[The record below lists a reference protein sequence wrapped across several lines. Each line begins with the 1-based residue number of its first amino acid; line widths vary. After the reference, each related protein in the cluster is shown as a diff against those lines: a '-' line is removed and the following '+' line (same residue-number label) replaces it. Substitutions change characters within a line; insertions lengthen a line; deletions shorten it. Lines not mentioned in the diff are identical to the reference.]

1 MKRFTLFF
9 AMASLLW
16 CLAAWA
22 EEPEDYEYVP
32 LVREGIEWT
41 YLASDYE
48 SEGTD
53 EPYYFHMQM
62 YGDTV
67 VDGVTY
73 KKCYMYRDSEFDP
86 NKAELRGL
94 LREDGKK
101 VTSILLLKDGP
112 LYEKPVLNYDFNAGI
127 GETFSTYS
135 RTEEMPV
142 MDIDYVMINGKQ
154 RKRIVSDNLQ
164 SPYPSV
170 AVEGFGFLGEIMGD
184 LVYVQPS
191 IMPCLGCYRAWLMYV
206 KNLSD
211 GTYEYNADEDDLL
224 GSVEGMTVEESGLRI
239 RKEDGKLYVGIDCDC
254 YQRAELTTAGGMQVW
269 SGSVTATDELEIPTE
284 GLATG
289 VYIVTLRS
297 DFGSVSEKVVL

>member
-22 EEPEDYEYVP
+22 EEPDDYEYVP

-41 YLASDYE
+41 YFVSYSAT
-48 SEGTD
+48 GI
-53 EPYYFHMQM
+53 EPYYLHMQM

-86 NKAELRGL
+86 QKAKLAGLAREENKAVYSKVNPELYK
-94 LREDGKK
+94 E
-101 VTSILLLKDGP
+101 S
-112 LYEKPVLNYDFNAGI
+112 EVLVYNYGAGVS
-127 GETFSTYS
+127 ETFSTYDLGYINI
-135 RTEEMPV
+135 PAV
-142 MDIDYVMINGKQ
+142 DFDYVTINGKK
-154 RKRIVSDNLQ
+154 RKRIFCYEDNAGDDI
-164 SPYPSV
+164 
-170 AVEGFGFLGEIMGD
+170 AVEGLGFLDTIMGN
-184 LVYVQPS
+184 LIYVQPNNIACS
-191 IMPCLGCYRAWLMYV
+191 GCYRAWLRYV

-211 GTYEYNADEDDLL
+211 GTYEYNADVDDLL
-224 GSVEGMTVEESGLRI
+224 GTVEGLTVEESGLRI
-239 RKEDGKLYVGIDCDC
+239 WKEDGKLYVGIDCDC

-269 SGSVTATDELEIPTE
+269 SGSITATDELEIPTE
-284 GLATG
+284 GLASG

>member
-22 EEPEDYEYVP
+22 EEPDDYEYVP

-41 YLASDYE
+41 YFVSY
-48 SEGTD
+48 SSTD
-53 EPYYFHMQM
+53 IEPYYFHMQF

-67 VDGVTY
+67 VDGKTY
-73 KKCYMYRDSEFDP
+73 KKCYEYRDSEFDP
-86 NKAELRGL
+86 QKAKLAGLAREENKAVYSKVNPELYK
-94 LREDGKK
+94 E
-101 VTSILLLKDGP
+101 S
-112 LYEKPVLNYDFNAGI
+112 EVLVYDYGAGVN
-127 GETFSTYS
+127 ETFSTYDLGYINI
-135 RTEEMPV
+135 PAV
-142 MDIDYVMINGKQ
+142 DFDYVTINGKK
-154 RKRIVSDNLQ
+154 RKRIFCYEDNAGDDI
-164 SPYPSV
+164 
-170 AVEGFGFLGEIMGD
+170 AVEGLGFLDTIMGN
-184 LVYVQPS
+184 LIYVQPNN
-191 IMPCLGCYRAWLMYV
+191 IACTGCYRAWLMYV

-224 GSVEGMTVEESGLRI
+224 GTVEGLTVEESGLKI
-239 RKEDGKLYVGIDCDC
+239 RKEDGKLYVSIDCDC

-297 DFGSVSEKVVL
+297 DFGTISEKVVL

>member
-41 YLASDYE
+41 YAAVYNM
-48 SEGTD
+48 TD
-53 EPYYFHMQM
+53 DGPSYFHMQF

-73 KKCYMYRDSEFDP
+73 KKCYEYRDSEFDP
-86 NKAELRGL
+86 QKAKLVGLAREENRAVYSKVNPELYK
-94 LREDGKK
+94 E
-101 VTSILLLKDGP
+101 S
-112 LYEKPVLNYDFNAGI
+112 EVLVYNYGAGVS
-127 GETFSTYS
+127 ETFSTYDLGYINI
-135 RTEEMPV
+135 PAV
-142 MDIDYVMINGKQ
+142 DFDYVTINGKK
-154 RKRIVSDNLQ
+154 RKRIFCYEDNAGRDI
-164 SPYPSV
+164 
-170 AVEGFGFLGEIMGD
+170 AVEGLGFLATIMGNLID
-184 LVYVQPS
+184 VRPNNIACS
-191 IMPCLGCYRAWLMYV
+191 DCYRAWLMYV

-224 GSVEGMTVEESGLRI
+224 CTVEGLTVEESGLRI

-254 YQRAELTTAGGMQVW
+254 YRKAELSTVGGTQVW
-269 SGSVTATDELEIPTE
+269 SGSVTATDELEIPTD
-284 GLATG
+284 GLAAG

>member
-41 YLASDYE
+41 YAAVYHM
-48 SEGTD
+48 TD
-53 EPYYFHMQM
+53 DGPSYFHMQF

-67 VDGVTY
+67 VDGITY
-73 KKCYMYRDSEFDP
+73 KKCYEYQDSEFDP
-86 NKAELRGL
+86 NKAKLAGFAREENKAVYSKVNPELYK
-94 LREDGKK
+94 E
-101 VTSILLLKDGP
+101 S
-112 LYEKPVLNYDFNAGI
+112 EVLVYNYGAGVN
-127 GETFSTYS
+127 ETFSTYDLGYINIS
-135 RTEEMPV
+135 AV
-142 MDIDYVMINGKQ
+142 DFDYVTINGKK
-154 RKRIVSDNLQ
+154 RKRIFCYEDNAGHDI
-164 SPYPSV
+164 
-170 AVEGFGFLGEIMGD
+170 AVEGLGFLATIMGNLID
-184 LVYVQPS
+184 VRPNNIACS
-191 IMPCLGCYRAWLMYV
+191 DCYRAWLVYV

-224 GSVEGMTVEESGLRI
+224 GLVEGLTAEESGLKI
-239 RKEDGKLYVGIDCDC
+239 RKEDGKLYVGIDCGC
-254 YQRAELTTAGGMQVW
+254 YQKAELTTVGGMQVW

-284 GLATG
+284 GLAAG

-297 DFGSVSEKVVL
+297 DFGSASEKVVL

>member
-41 YLASDYE
+41 YAAVYNM
-48 SEGTD
+48 TD
-53 EPYYFHMQM
+53 GPSYFYMQFH
-62 YGDTV
+62 GDTV
-67 VDGVTY
+67 VDGKTY
-73 KKCYMYRDSEFDP
+73 KKCYEYRDSEFDP
-86 NKAELRGL
+86 QAARLAGLAREENKAVYS
-94 LREDGKK
+94 K
-101 VTSILLLKDGP
+101 VNPEHYKES
-112 LYEKPVLNYDFNAGI
+112 EVLVYNYGAGVN
-127 GETFSTYS
+127 ETFSTYDCGY
-135 RTEEMPV
+135 TNIPAV
-142 MDIDYVMINGKQ
+142 DFDYVTINGKK
-154 RKRIVSDNLQ
+154 RKRIFCYEDNAGRDI
-164 SPYPSV
+164 
-170 AVEGFGFLGEIMGD
+170 AVEGLGFLATIMGNLID
-184 LVYVQPS
+184 VRPNNIACS
-191 IMPCLGCYRAWLMYV
+191 DCYRAWLMYV

-224 GSVEGMTVEESGLRI
+224 GTVEGLTVEESGLRI

-269 SGSVTATDELEIPTE
+269 SGSVTATDELEIPTD
-284 GLATG
+284 GLASG

>member
-9 AMASLLW
+9 AMVSLLW

-41 YLASDYE
+41 YFVSYY
-48 SEGTD
+48 STD
-53 EPYYFHMQM
+53 IEPYYFHMQF

-67 VDGVTY
+67 VDGITY
-73 KKCYMYRDSEFDP
+73 KKCYEYRDSEFDP
-86 NKAELRGL
+86 QTARLAGLAREENKMVYSKVNPELYK
-94 LREDGKK
+94 E
-101 VTSILLLKDGP
+101 S
-112 LYEKPVLNYDFNAGI
+112 EVLVYNYGAGVS
-127 GETFSTYS
+127 ETFSTYNLGYINI
-135 RTEEMPV
+135 PAV
-142 MDIDYVMINGKQ
+142 DFDYVTINGKK
-154 RKRIVSDNLQ
+154 RKRIFCYEDNAGDDI
-164 SPYPSV
+164 
-170 AVEGFGFLGEIMGD
+170 AVEGLGFLGEIMGD

-191 IMPCLGCYRAWLMYV
+191 IMPCSACYRAWLKYV

-211 GTYEYNADEDDLL
+211 GTYEYNADVDDLL
-224 GSVEGMTVEESGLRI
+224 GTVEGLTVEESGLRI

-269 SGSVTATDELEIPTE
+269 SGSVTATDELEIPTD
-284 GLATG
+284 GLASG